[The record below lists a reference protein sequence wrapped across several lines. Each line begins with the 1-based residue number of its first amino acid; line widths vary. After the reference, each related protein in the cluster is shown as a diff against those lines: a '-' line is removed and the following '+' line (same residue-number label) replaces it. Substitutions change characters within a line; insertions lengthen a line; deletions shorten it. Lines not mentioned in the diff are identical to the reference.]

1 MCGRQSLETCAV
13 LLLAAV
19 SVFAQQRGQQVV
31 GQQGVGQ
38 QGLGQQ
44 SLGQGEA
51 ELLAEFDRLQI
62 AVKSAPQEAQQR
74 FLLQLSDTF
83 LRLPEGDGR
92 KHRLPAGAHAT
103 LHSGRTEIA
112 LELTTPADGKL
123 QTNGALL
130 TVQMQAFAR
139 LGRLTD
145 FARILDK
152 QSSTEPDAVATAL
165 RHEES
170 RLLPL
175 AAMALRTPERP
186 AGRAVFQYLANL
198 APIQSYR
205 VANLGLCLRQI
216 GDVQAAFKTY
226 ALGQKLAPNDLA
238 LWNDYGLLLRAT
250 GRFEEALSAFRRS
263 VAIDLQRDENQ
274 RGQGPAITNL
284 MHFESLRPGASG
296 ADPMPTARL
305 ALKKRPHATL
315 LRRLTLDVT
324 LDRLA
329 DTQAATKA
337 RVDSGVGKGAVVEKA
352 TRR

>member
-19 SVFAQQRGQQVV
+19 SVFAQQRGQQGV

-38 QGLGQQ
+38 
-44 SLGQGEA
+44 GEA
-51 ELLAEFDRLQI
+51 QLLAEFDRLQS
-62 AVKSAPQEAQQR
+62 AAQSAPQEAQRR

-130 TVQMQAFAR
+130 TVQMQA
-139 LGRLTD
+139 
-145 FARILDK
+145 
-152 QSSTEPDAVATAL
+152 SSTEPDAVATAL
-165 RHEES
+165 RREES

-216 GDVQAAFKTY
+216 GDVPAAFKTY

-337 RVDSGVGKGAVVEKA
+337 GVDSGVDSGVGKGAVVEKA
-352 TRR
+352 THR